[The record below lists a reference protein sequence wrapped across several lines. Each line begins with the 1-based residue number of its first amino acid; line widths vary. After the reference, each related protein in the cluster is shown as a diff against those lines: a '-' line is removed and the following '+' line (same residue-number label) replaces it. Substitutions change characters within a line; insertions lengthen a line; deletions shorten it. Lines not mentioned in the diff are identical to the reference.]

1 MENVNKEFGI
11 LLDKIELE
19 LDMLKTW
26 INLKFSLG
34 WSNEKRFN
42 KKRIV

>member
-34 WSNEKRFN
+34 GKQIKE
-42 KKRIV
+42 IQ